1 MHAGLVD
8 AGLVD
13 VDHGG
18 ARARAEYLLLPLYM
32 AARQA

>member
-1 MHAGLVD
+1 MH

-18 ARARAEYLLLPLYM
+18 ARARAESLLMPLYM
-32 AARQA
+32 AAR